1 MCEMQMKRKFCL
13 YFFCVFFV
21 MIVPSKER
29 KKEGEQGGGVEKG
42 KGCI

>member
-13 YFFCVFFV
+13 YFFCGFFV

-29 KKEGEQGGGVEKG
+29 KKEGERDESAEKG
-42 KGCI
+42 ENCI